1 MGYIEQ
7 NLVANEKVLFKT
19 RVHWIVLAKPFLFAL
34 ALLFVPGAILVWAKG
49 KEYLWAEVALFAL
62 GIIVIAIGTVQR
74 NATEMAVTNQ
84 RVLIK
89 QGIASRKSLE
99 LVLAKVESIAVHES
113 AIGRIL
119 GFGTLVIRGTGGT
132 FETFTEIARP
142 NEFRKQVQ
150 EQIAKPITP

>member
-1 MGYIEQ
+1 MDYIEK
-7 NLVANEKVLFKT
+7 NLVANEKILFAT
-19 RVHWIVLAKPFLFAL
+19 RVHWVVLAKPILFAV
-34 ALLFVPGAILVWAKG
+34 ALLFVPGAILLWVKG
-49 KEYLWAEVALFAL
+49 KEYAWGAVALFAL

-74 NATEMAVTNQ
+74 NATEMVVTNQ

-89 QGIASRKSLE
+89 QGIVSRKSLE

-119 GFGTLVIRGTGGT
+119 GYGTLVIRGTGGT
-132 FETFTEIARP
+132 FETFTEIAHP